1 MNAPAVARRYALTL
15 LETAEEQGLLS
26 RVAQDVEG
34 LRATL
39 AASPELVAFLGNRL
53 LAGEGHGRALEAL
66 FGDKVQPLTRDFLRL
81 VTARRRGGLLPVMLT
96 EFAGLAEEHAGAATA
111 RVRSAVP
118 LDQAQADL
126 LRERL
131 SAFTGRQIR
140 LEIEVDPAV
149 GSGAVVQVGDTI
161 IDGTVATRLERLRRR
176 LIGV

>member
-1 MNAPAVARRYALTL
+1 MNAAAVARRYALVL
-15 LETAEEQGLLS
+15 LETAEEQSFLP
-26 RVAQDVEG
+26 RVTRDVEG
-34 LRATL
+34 LRATFE
-39 AASPELVAFLGNRL
+39 ASPELVAFLGNPL

-81 VTARRRGGLLPVMLT
+81 VATRRRGSLLPAIL
-96 EFAGLAEEHAGAATA
+96 AGFIELAEERAGKVTA

-118 LDQAQADL
+118 LDALQADR

-131 SAFTGRQIR
+131 GAFTGRQVE

>member
-1 MNAPAVARRYALTL
+1 MNAPAIARRYAQTL
-15 LETAEEQGLLS
+15 LETAEEQGLLP

-39 AASPELVAFLGNRL
+39 AASPELVVFLSNPL
-53 LAGEGHGRALEAL
+53 LAGEGHSRALEAL
-66 FGDKVQPLTRDFLRL
+66 FSDKVQPLTRDFLRL
-81 VTARRRGGLLPVMLT
+81 VATRRRGGLLPAMLS
-96 EFAGLAEEHAGAATA
+96 EFAGLAEERTGTVSA

-118 LDQAQADL
+118 LDQAQADR
-126 LRERL
+126 LRQRL
-131 SAFTGRQIR
+131 GTFTGRQVR

-176 LIGV
+176 LVGV